1 MSTCVQG
8 PAREVFVTDLPGE
21 TGTESPSSEPEAMPV
36 KNVFLFPGQGSHY
49 YGMGRDLLSGHSVFA
64 ASMRSWSTVFADLG
78 IPGVFEEIYRQ
89 DRTAADPFDEIR
101 FTHPAILMV
110 ELAVAETLRAEG
122 IEPDC
127 VLGASLG
134 EFAAATVAGVL
145 GAEELAR
152 SIVEQVGLLQGQP
165 VPGAMLAVLGDA
177 TLYDEDEELRA
188 NVELAGVNSDRNFV
202 LSGDPPGAARAERR
216 LRQLGVQYQ
225 RLPVNYAFHSS
236 RLDVVAEP
244 YLSSLSRLRL
254 RPPAVP
260 FVSCESAGYVT
271 QFEPAHFWHLVRS
284 PIRFRE
290 AIQFLDR
297 RDPDLTYLDLGPSAT
312 MANFAA
318 GILRGD
324 SRSRTIPILD
334 PFAPR
339 GRAMEAI
346 KTHAAR
352 SQRPPTSASSQ
363 RGEQMKA
370 VLFPGQGSQALGMG
384 GDLFDRFPEL
394 TATAD
399 DILGYSVATLCREG
413 PRTRLDQTQFTQPAL
428 FVVNAL
434 TYLARRQDGEPPPD
448 YFAGH
453 SLGEYNALCAA
464 GAYDFATGLRLVRE
478 RSRLMATVTGG
489 GMAAVIG
496 LREDVVCRVLG
507 GAGLSGIDLANRNA
521 PDQFILSGPR
531 ELIES
536 AREAVLAAGGQYLPL
551 RVSGAF
557 HSRYMEPARLEFQQV
572 LATCEFRPLEVPVI
586 ANVTGRPYEPGS
598 IQEMLAEQLV
608 RPVRWEQCVR
618 YLLTAGVFD
627 LDEVGPG
634 RVLTGLVGKIRQET
648 SEETTPGA
656 APSAVARQGS
666 AVSPEA
672 PVAVRGLRAEDLGS
686 AEFRRTYGTRYAYVC
701 GAMYRGIASEEL
713 VIRAARARILAF
725 FGTGGL
731 DLARVAAA
739 IDRLASELGDGHP
752 YGMNLVH
759 NPAQPDVE
767 DATVGLLLDRGVRNV
782 EASAFMKITPALVR
796 YRLAGL
802 SKGNDGEVV
811 IANRV
816 IAKVSRP
823 EVAESFLSPAP
834 ERLVSLL
841 EQQGLI
847 TPEQAALGARVP
859 MADDLCA
866 EADSGG
872 HTDRGNPIVLL
883 PTMLRLRDRIV
894 ADRGYPARVRV
905 GAAGG
910 IGTAEAAAAAFV
922 IGADFVVTGS
932 INLCTAES
940 GMSPVAKDMLEQINI
955 QDTDYAPAG
964 DMFELGAQVQV
975 LKRGVFFPARARKL
989 FGLYRRYEAL
999 EEIDAETRSVLETR
1013 YFRKSIDQVWQ
1024 DTQAFFSTRDPREI
1038 EKAEQNAKH
1047 KLALVLR
1054 WYFGHSQRA
1063 AMEGLEEYRVDFQV
1077 HCGPALGAFNQWV
1090 SGTARESWRNRHVDE
1105 IGEFMMRETAA
1116 CLQQRLD
1123 RLVNTGPQ

>member
-1 MSTCVQG
+1 MS
-8 PAREVFVTDLPGE
+8 
-21 TGTESPSSEPEAMPV
+21 V
-36 KNVFLFPGQGSHY
+36 KNVFLFAGQGSQY
-49 YGMGRDLLSGHSVFA
+49 YGMGRDLVSDHPVFG
-64 ASMRSWSTVFADLG
+64 ASMRTWSTVFADLG
-78 IPGVFEEIYRQ
+78 IPGVFEEIYRT
-89 DRTAADPFDEIR
+89 DRTAADPFNEIR

-110 ELAVAETLRAEG
+110 ELAMAETLRAEG
-122 IEPDC
+122 VEPDC

-134 EFAAATVAGVL
+134 EFAAATAASVL
-145 GAEELAR
+145 SAEELAR
-152 SIVEQVGLLQGQP
+152 SIVEQIGMLKGQR
-165 VPGAMLAVLGDA
+165 VPGAMLAVLGDVA
-177 TLYDEDEELRA
+177 LYGDDDWLRA
-188 NVELAGVNSDRNFV
+188 DVDLAGVNSDRNFV
-202 LSGDPPGAARAERR
+202 LSGDLAGVARAERR
-216 LRQLGVQYQ
+216 LRELGVLYQ

-236 RLDVVAEP
+236 RLDLIAEP
-244 YLSSLSRLRL
+244 FLSSLSRLTL

-271 QFEPAHFWHLVRS
+271 LFEPAHFWRLVRS

-297 RDPDLTYLDLGPSAT
+297 QDPDLVYLDLGPSAT
-312 MANFAA
+312 MANFVAS
-318 GILRGD
+318 IVRGD
-324 SRSRTIPILD
+324 GRARTVPILE

-346 KTHAAR
+346 KAHAAQSR
-352 SQRPPTSASSQ
+352 RPPTPASGQ
-363 RGEQMKA
+363 RGKQMRA
-370 VLFPGQGSQALGMG
+370 VIFPGQGSQARGMG

-394 TATAD
+394 AATAD
-399 DILGYSVATLCREG
+399 EILGYSVARLCRED
-413 PRTRLDQTQFTQPAL
+413 PRGQLDQTQFTQPAL

-434 TYLARRQDGEPPPD
+434 TYMARRQDGEPVPD

-464 GAYDFATGLRLVRE
+464 GAFDFATGLRLVRE
-478 RSRLMATVTGG
+478 RGRLMAAATGG
-489 GMAAVIG
+489 GMAAAIG
-496 LREDVVCRVLG
+496 LTEDAVRGVLARG
-507 GAGLSGIDLANRNA
+507 NLSGIDLANHNT

-536 AREAVLAAGGQYLPL
+536 AREAVLAAGARYLPL

-557 HSRYMEPARLEFQQV
+557 HSRYMEPARSEFQLV
-572 LATCEFRPLEVPVI
+572 LAGCEFHPLDVPVV

-598 IQEMLAEQLV
+598 VRETLAEQLV
-608 RPVRWEQCVR
+608 RPVRWEQSVR
-618 YLLTAGVFD
+618 HLLAAGVTTF
-627 LDEVGPG
+627 DEVGPG
-634 RVLTGLVGKIRQET
+634 QALTGLVRKIRQAEPAPAA
-648 SEETTPGA
+648 TPPALARHA
-656 APSAVARQGS
+656 AAVPPA
-666 AVSPEA
+666 A
-672 PVAVRGLRAEDLGS
+672 PVAAGRLRAEDLGS
-686 AEFRRTYGTRYAYVC
+686 AEFRRTYGARYAYVC

-713 VIRAARARILAF
+713 VIRAARAGILAF

-731 DLARVAAA
+731 DLHRIAAT
-739 IDRLASELGDGHP
+739 IDRLAGELGDGRP

-759 NPAQPDVE
+759 NPVQPDVE

-802 SKGNDGEVV
+802 SKGTDGEVV
-811 IANRV
+811 AANRV

-834 ERLVSLL
+834 QRLVSLL
-841 EQQGLI
+841 EQDGLI
-847 TPEQAALGARVP
+847 TAEQAALGVGIP
-859 MADDLCA
+859 MADDLCV

-872 HTDRGNPIVLL
+872 HTDRGDPIVLL
-883 PTMLRLRDRIV
+883 PTMLRLRDRMG
-894 ADRGYPARVRV
+894 ADYGYPARVRV

-910 IGTAEAAAAAFV
+910 IGTPEAAAAAFV
-922 IGADFVVTGS
+922 LGADFVVTGS

-940 GMSPVAKDMLEQINI
+940 GMSPAAKNMLEQINI

-989 FGLYRRYEAL
+989 YDLYRRHESLEA
-999 EEIDAETRSVLETR
+999 IDAETRSVIETR
-1013 YFRKSIDQVWQ
+1013 YFRKSFDEVWQ
-1024 DTQAFFSTRDPREI
+1024 DTRAFFATRDPREI
-1038 EKAEQNAKH
+1038 EKAEQNPKH
-1047 KLALVLR
+1047 KMALVFR

-1090 SGTARESWRNRHVDE
+1090 RGTAQESWRNRHIDE
-1105 IGEFMMRETAA
+1105 IGELMMRETAA
-1116 CLQQRLD
+1116 CLEQRLD
-1123 RLVNTGPQ
+1123 RLVNAGAR